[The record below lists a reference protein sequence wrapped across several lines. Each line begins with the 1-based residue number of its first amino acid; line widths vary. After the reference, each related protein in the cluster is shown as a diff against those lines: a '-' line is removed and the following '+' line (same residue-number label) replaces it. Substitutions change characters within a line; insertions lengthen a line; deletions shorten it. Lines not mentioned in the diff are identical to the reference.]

1 MPLARL
7 SPLLARWSVDRGL
20 KRVLVL
26 AGGSLVIGAAI
37 WFGNAALGGTPPG
50 GETAPVATTSLPLGD
65 VPILDLEA
73 VADMGL
79 KLGLVAG
86 IIYGLFW
93 LLKRFKK
100 SGGAPATGFGL
111 DLLESLSLGNQ
122 RQVHIIRA
130 GGKLVL
136 IGSTA
141 SQITPLAEL
150 EEEPAELGDPAE
162 WESNPD
168 RLRGHSVGALEL
180 VSAGLNTEPES
191 PASIGQ
197 RRRRMR

>member
-1 MPLARL
+1 MLPRL
-7 SPLLARWSVDRGL
+7 NSLLAQWSVDRGL

-37 WFGNAALGGTPPG
+37 WFGNAALGGAPPS
-50 GETAPVATTSLPLGD
+50 GETVPVVTSGLPLGD

-86 IIYGLFW
+86 LIYGLFW
-93 LLKRFKK
+93 LLKRFKR
-100 SGGAPATGFGL
+100 SGGATAAGFGL
-111 DLLESLSLGNQ
+111 DLVESLSLGNQ
-122 RQVHIIRA
+122 RQVHVIRA

-136 IGSTA
+136 IGATA
-141 SQITPLAEL
+141 SQITRLAEL
-150 EEEPAELGDPAE
+150 DDEPAELGDPAE

-168 RLRGHSVGALEL
+168 QLRGYSVGALEL
-180 VSAGLNTEPES
+180 VSGGFAAEPKS
-191 PASIGQ
+191 PASFAE
-197 RRRRMR
+197 RLKRMR